1 MPNPTI
7 GNESQ
12 FTPSYAWG
20 NGLSSF
26 NIDTQTEALLAG
38 KNPTTNA
45 TQFTPS
51 LVWGNGFSSFNIDT
65 QTETLLAEKNPTTN
79 ATRRGKSA
87 PTYDA
92 AGRLTGYTDNIVSQF
107 STYGQKFST
116 DPEQTPEYE
125 AYAYTPAGTDAYLI
139 PLNSTQQAPQINS
152 NVNSTTMAG
161 VQNTNKQLGFGTGIR
176 SGVNAAIGAS
186 GIAAVSPISNA
197 LLNQAG
203 LIDSTYAT
211 APFDKLNNKIGI
223 GGQGIAVPYPDFRT
237 RKFSL
242 AGNSFS
248 ETAAGLLDKR
258 IDGFSAQTRSDTA
271 TPGAY
276 AALAATI
283 GPYNVFNLDATYGW
297 GSHDSPNA
305 MRNDFTMRS
314 NVASTWDFKELRERG
329 KLKTLDTTKA
339 KIGRVL
345 TQTKNII
352 ERITPFRGDRVTVID
367 FGQRKWQDIYRWLP
381 GENREFAARA
391 ADILGVN
398 PYGTTK
404 DFVKFFFTG
413 PRLHAGD
420 QNNADDVIVFRA
432 ILSSL
437 SDQFSPSWS
446 PVNIL
451 GRADSNYHYGGY
463 SRTVDL
469 GFTVYATDRDELK
482 FIYRKLNA
490 LAGYTAPEYTAD
502 SFALKG
508 PWLRVTIGDYFI
520 SQPAIIDS
528 LSYTFVDGD
537 TTWEI
542 NIEEDTD
549 MKQVTHK
556 IDVSMGLNMITDY
569 LPQKGGKFYTFAP
582 ANSISPTG
590 SPKSSEPGGWLNEF
604 KTKGPIGTPNASP
617 GATSQEQ
624 EL

>member
-20 NGLSSF
+20 NG
-26 NIDTQTEALLAG
+26 
-38 KNPTTNA
+38 
-45 TQFTPS
+45 
-51 LVWGNGFSSFNIDT
+51 FSSFDIDT
-65 QTETLLAEKNPTTN
+65 QTETSLAGKNPTTN
-79 ATRRGKSA
+79 ATRRGKST

-92 AGRLTGYTDNIVSQF
+92 TGRLIGYNDNVISQF

-116 DPEQTPEYE
+116 DPTQTPEYE

-139 PLNSTQQAPQINS
+139 PLNSTQQAPQINA
-152 NVNSTTMAG
+152 NVNSKTMAG
-161 VQNTNKQLGFGTGIR
+161 TQNTNKQVGFGSGIR

-223 GGQGIAVPYPDFRT
+223 RGQGIAVPYPDFRT

-297 GSHDSPNA
+297 GSHDSPTA

-339 KIGRVL
+339 KIGQVL
-345 TQTKNII
+345 KQTKNVI
-352 ERITPFRGDRVTVID
+352 EKITPFRGDRVTVID
-367 FGQRKWQDIYRWLP
+367 FGQRKWKDIYRWLP
-381 GENREFAARA
+381 GETNGNFGNSAAKT

-437 SDQFSPSWS
+437 SDQFSPSWN

-463 SRTVDL
+463 ARTVDL

-508 PWLRVTIGDYFI
+508 PWIRVTIGDYFI
-520 SQPAIIDS
+520 SQPAVIDS
-528 LSYTFVDGD
+528 LSYTFVDSD

-582 ANSISPTG
+582 ADSISPTG
-590 SPKSSEPGGWLNEF
+590 EPSSGSFGGWLNDF
-604 KTKGPIGTPNASP
+604 KTKGPVKSQSASP
-617 GATSQEQ
+617 GDKSTKQ

>member
-12 FTPSYAWG
+12 FTPSYSWG
-20 NGLSSF
+20 IG
-26 NIDTQTEALLAG
+26 
-38 KNPTTNA
+38 
-45 TQFTPS
+45 
-51 LVWGNGFSSFNIDT
+51 GFSSFNIDT
-65 QTETLLAEKNPTTN
+65 QTETLLAGKNPTDN
-79 ATRRGKSA
+79 ATRRSKSV
-87 PTYDA
+87 PTYDT
-92 AGRLTGYTDNIVSQF
+92 AGKLTGYSDTIVSQF

-116 DPEQTPEYE
+116 DPTQTPEYK

-139 PLNSTQQAPQINS
+139 PLSSTQEAPEINA
-152 NVNSTTMAG
+152 NVNSKTMAG
-161 VQNTNKQLGFGTGIR
+161 TQNSNKQIGFGSGIK
-176 SGVNAAIGAS
+176 SGVNAAIGVS
-186 GIAAVSPISNA
+186 GIAAISPISTA
-197 LLNQAG
+197 LLNQSG
-203 LIDSTYAT
+203 LIDATYAT
-211 APFDKLNNKIGI
+211 APFNLLNNKIGI

-242 AGNSFS
+242 TGKSFGG
-248 ETAAGLLDKR
+248 AAASLLDKR

-271 TPGAY
+271 TAGAY

-283 GPYNVFNLDATYGW
+283 GPYNIFNLDATYGW
-297 GSHDSPNA
+297 GTQDSPTA

-314 NVASTWDFKELRERG
+314 NVASTWDFKELRAQA
-329 KLKTLDTTKA
+329 KLKTLSTGKK
-339 KIGRVL
+339 KITRVL
-345 TQTKNII
+345 TQTKNVI
-352 ERITPFRGDRVTVID
+352 EKITPFRGDRVTVID
-367 FGQRKWQDIYRWLP
+367 FGQRTWKDIYRWLP
-381 GENREFAARA
+381 GETNGDLGKFASKA

-413 PRLHAGD
+413 PTLHAGAGE
-420 QNNADDVIVFRA
+420 NAADDVIVFRA

-463 SRTVDL
+463 SRTVDV

-490 LAGYTAPEYTAD
+490 LAGYTAPEYTTD

-508 PWLRVTIGDYFI
+508 PWIRVTIGDYFI

-542 NIEEDTD
+542 NIEEDPE

-582 ANSISPTG
+582 VTDIDPNGAPIP
-590 SPKSSEPGGWLNEF
+590 SSKGGWLNDF
-604 KTKGPIGTPNASP
+604 QTNAPVTHNAAPGDKSTK
-617 GATSQEQ
+617 QEKS
-624 EL
+624 

>member
-12 FTPSYAWG
+12 FTPSYSWG
-20 NGLSSF
+20 IG
-26 NIDTQTEALLAG
+26 
-38 KNPTTNA
+38 
-45 TQFTPS
+45 
-51 LVWGNGFSSFNIDT
+51 GFSSFNIDT
-65 QTETLLAEKNPTTN
+65 QTETLLAGKNPTDN
-79 ATRRGKSA
+79 ATRRSKSV
-87 PTYDA
+87 PTYDNT
-92 AGRLTGYTDNIVSQF
+92 GKLTGYSDTIVSQF

-116 DPEQTPEYE
+116 DPTQTPEYK

-139 PLNSTQQAPQINS
+139 PLSSTQEAPEINA
-152 NVNSTTMAG
+152 NVNSKTMAG
-161 VQNTNKQLGFGTGIR
+161 TQNSNKQIGFGSGIK
-176 SGVNAAIGAS
+176 SGVNAAIGVS
-186 GIAAVSPISNA
+186 GIAAISPISTA
-197 LLNQAG
+197 LLNQSG
-203 LIDSTYAT
+203 LIDATYAT
-211 APFDKLNNKIGI
+211 APFNLLNNKIGI

-242 AGNSFS
+242 TGKSFGGA
-248 ETAAGLLDKR
+248 AAGLLDKR

-271 TPGAY
+271 TAGAY

-283 GPYNVFNLDATYGW
+283 GPYNIFNLDATYGW
-297 GSHDSPNA
+297 GTQDSPTA

-314 NVASTWDFKELRERG
+314 NVASTWDFKELRAQA
-329 KLKTLDTTKA
+329 KLKTLSTGKK
-339 KIGRVL
+339 KITRVL
-345 TQTKNII
+345 TQTKNVI
-352 ERITPFRGDRVTVID
+352 EKITPFRGDRVTVID
-367 FGQRKWQDIYRWLP
+367 FGQRTWKDIYRWLP
-381 GENREFAARA
+381 GETNGDLGKFASKA

-413 PRLHAGD
+413 PTLHAGAGE
-420 QNNADDVIVFRA
+420 NAADDVIVFRA

-463 SRTVDL
+463 SRTVDV

-490 LAGYTAPEYTAD
+490 LAGYTAPEYTTD

-508 PWLRVTIGDYFI
+508 PWIRVTIGDYFI

-542 NIEEDTD
+542 NIEEDPE

-582 ANSISPTG
+582 VTDIDPNGAPIP
-590 SPKSSEPGGWLNEF
+590 SSKGGWLNDF
-604 KTKGPIGTPNASP
+604 QTTAPVIYDATVGDKSTK
-617 GATSQEQ
+617 QEKS
-624 EL
+624 

>member
-20 NGLSSF
+20 NGFSSF

-38 KNPTTNA
+38 
-45 TQFTPS
+45 
-51 LVWGNGFSSFNIDT
+51 
-65 QTETLLAEKNPTTN
+65 KNPTTN

-161 VQNTNKQLGFGTGIR
+161 VQNTNKQFGVGTGIR
-176 SGVNAAIGAS
+176 SGVNAAIGVS

-203 LIDSTYAT
+203 FIDSSYAT

-223 GGQGIAVPYPDFRT
+223 GNQGIAVPYPDFRT
-237 RKFSL
+237 KKFSL
-242 AGNSFS
+242 STNIGQ
-248 ETAAGLLDKR
+248 TAAGLLDKR

-297 GSHDSPNA
+297 GSQDSPTA

-314 NVASTWDFKELRERG
+314 NVASTWDFKELRAQAKLRTLGTG
-329 KLKTLDTTKA
+329 KE

-352 ERITPFRGDRVTVID
+352 EKITPFRGDRVTVID
-367 FGQRKWQDIYRWLP
+367 FGRRTWKDIYRWLP
-381 GENREFAARA
+381 GETKGDFGNFAAKT

-413 PRLHAGD
+413 PSLHAGS
-420 QNNADDVIVFRA
+420 QNSPDDVIVFRA

-490 LAGYTAPEYTAD
+490 LAGYTAPEYTTD

-508 PWLRVTIGDYFI
+508 PWIRVTIGDYFI
-520 SQPAIIDS
+520 SQPAVIES
-528 LSYTFVDGD
+528 LSYTFVDSD

-542 NIEEDTD
+542 NIEEDPE

-556 IDVSMGLNMITDY
+556 IDVSMGLTMITDY
-569 LPQKGGKFYTFAP
+569 LPQKGGAFYTFAP
-582 ANSISPTG
+582 INDIGVNGAA
-590 SPKSSEPGGWLNEF
+590 SSTSKGGWLNDF
-604 KTKGPIGTPNASP
+604 RKKGPIGTSNASP
-617 GATSQEQ
+617 GSTGQEQ

>member
-1 MPNPTI
+1 
-7 GNESQ
+7 
-12 FTPSYAWG
+12 
-20 NGLSSF
+20 
-26 NIDTQTEALLAG
+26 
-38 KNPTTNA
+38 
-45 TQFTPS
+45 
-51 LVWGNGFSSFNIDT
+51 
-65 QTETLLAEKNPTTN
+65 
-79 ATRRGKSA
+79 
-87 PTYDA
+87 
-92 AGRLTGYTDNIVSQF
+92 
-107 STYGQKFST
+107 
-116 DPEQTPEYE
+116 
-125 AYAYTPAGTDAYLI
+125 
-139 PLNSTQQAPQINS
+139 
-152 NVNSTTMAG
+152 MAG

-211 APFDKLNNKIGI
+211 APIDKLNNKIGI
-223 GGQGIAVPYPDFRT
+223 GGQGISVPYPDFRT

-271 TPGAY
+271 TPGVY

-283 GPYNVFNLDATYGW
+283 GPYNIFNLDATYGW

-339 KIGRVL
+339 KIKRVL

-367 FGQRKWQDIYRWLP
+367 FGQRIWQDIYRWLP
-381 GENREFAARA
+381 GENREFATKA
-391 ADILGVN
+391 ANILGVN

-463 SRTVDL
+463 SRTVDI

-528 LSYTFVDGD
+528 LSYTFVDSD

-582 ANSISPTG
+582 ENSISPTG
-590 SPKSSEPGGWLNEF
+590 SPKTSEPAGWLNEF
-604 KTKGPIGTPNASP
+604 KTKGPGIP
-617 GATSQEQ
+617 EQ
-624 EL
+624 ESE